1 MDFSTRLKELRL
13 KRGLTQQEL
22 ADRLNVTKS
31 AISYWEVGARMP
43 SVEGMQSIANFFGV
57 TVDFMTGRQDDVE
70 YYTDPQAAK
79 IAQEMFDRPELR
91 VLFDAAADA
100 SKEDILQIAQLLE
113 KLKK

>member
-1 MDFSTRLKELRL
+1 MDFNERLKELRFA
-13 KRGLTQQEL
+13 KGLSQQEL
-22 ADRLNVTKS
+22 ADRLNVSKS
-31 AISYWEVGARMP
+31 AVSLWELGTRTP
-43 SVEGMQSIANFFGV
+43 TVEGMQSIARYFGV
-57 TVDFMTGRQDDVE
+57 TVDYLTGNTNNE

-79 IAQEMFDRPELR
+79 LAQEMFDRPELR